1 MLPPLLHRTGQSKS
15 PTSPASRG
23 GEKTSSLDERSFQ
36 VTLQRGLGTGKRTMV
51 AVFSSNLHTP
61 GSLLSEKVQVGAEW
75 EEGATVSGLRRD
87 ISLEERGPTPR
98 LPFCK
103 IIIKGLQLYVYIRA
117 FLSGLGNVLFRW
129 PGSNSLLCIGHKC
142 SPWP

>member
-1 MLPPLLHRTGQSKS
+1 MEAPSLGLELACCPLCCTVQVKASHQ
-15 PTSPASRG
+15 TSPASRG

-87 ISLEERGPTPR
+87 VSLEERGPTPH

-103 IIIKGLQLYVYIRA
+103 IIIKGLQL
-117 FLSGLGNVLFRW
+117 
-129 PGSNSLLCIGHKC
+129 
-142 SPWP
+142 